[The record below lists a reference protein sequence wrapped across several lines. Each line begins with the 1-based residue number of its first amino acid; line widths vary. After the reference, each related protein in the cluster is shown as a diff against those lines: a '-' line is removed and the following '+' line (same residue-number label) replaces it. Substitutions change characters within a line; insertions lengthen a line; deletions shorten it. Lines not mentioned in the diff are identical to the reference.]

1 MTAATIAE
9 SCSRR
14 GQGVHR
20 PEDVED
26 IQAWRAEIRRKR
38 RPDRIKVR
46 TDFNDGIALPCGSER
61 TGLSR
66 MPKCGTSATALANG
80 SAGHPTKAQIVS
92 CPPGRPRG
100 DLRLWPCS
108 ALGHGSSAENVERG
122 APSRRRMPER
132 GAADAH
138 RRHDDASRVLALA
151 PRQRRWSHRR
161 VTFASRRC
169 GLAISGAVGGQ
180 PAPGKR
186 TPRPTSGEIEHG
198 GVADR

>member
-80 SAGHPTKAQIVS
+80 SAGHPTKAQ
-92 CPPGRPRG
+92 
-100 DLRLWPCS
+100 
-108 ALGHGSSAENVERG
+108 SS
-122 APSRRRMPER
+122 
-132 GAADAH
+132 
-138 RRHDDASRVLALA
+138 LALRDGHEVICA
-151 PRQRRWSHRR
+151 
-161 VTFASRRC
+161 C
-169 GLAISGAVGGQ
+169 GLAVRSAMGAPPRTWNGAPQVEGGC
-180 PAPGKR
+180 PNEEP
-186 TPRPTSGEIEHG
+186 PTLTAVMMMQAACSRWPPDSAG
-198 GVADR
+198 GHIDV